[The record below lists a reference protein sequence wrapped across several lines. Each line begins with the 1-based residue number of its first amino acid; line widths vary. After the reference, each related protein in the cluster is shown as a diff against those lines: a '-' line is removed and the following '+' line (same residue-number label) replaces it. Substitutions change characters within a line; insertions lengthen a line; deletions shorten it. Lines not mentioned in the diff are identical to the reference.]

1 MQKIIFLTL
10 TMAILAFIIYLII
23 SAIKQGLDAK
33 NNNKD
38 LSDKKDNFINE
49 VNKLNELLK
58 TGALTKEEFV
68 KAKKKFLEK

>member
-38 LSDKKDNFINE
+38 F
-49 VNKLNELLK
+49 
-58 TGALTKEEFV
+58 
-68 KAKKKFLEK
+68 